1 MSLPISFSVFWGILW
16 TCLAY
21 PSAIQP
27 ATSARVLSLPWGFMK
42 LHEPLLYPRDTPLIG
57 TSSYMHCFMV
67 GFNIIIWGGQN
78 IQVIT
83 LPFRTLWQRCPSLRL
98 KDIAKIC
105 KSLSDSPP
113 TASFVLFPFILGLVI
128 TYGGKESEKEYMRKP
143 IPLLPLWYS
152 LFVFK
157 IFLLMYIVN
166 LQCRASLEC
175 IAEWSYIYVYVHLY
189 MDIFLCV

>member
-67 GFNIIIWGGQN
+67 VYARKLTF
-78 IQVIT
+78 T
-83 LPFRTLWQRCPSLRL
+83 
-98 KDIAKIC
+98 IC
-105 KSLSDSPP
+105 QHCVS
-113 TASFVLFPFILGLVI
+113 I
-128 TYGGKESEKEYMRKP
+128 
-143 IPLLPLWYS
+143 LPLWTY
-152 LFVFK
+152 LLLTLPYDIVTIIIH
-157 IFLLMYIVN
+157 IFQKRKLSS
-166 LQCRASLEC
+166 R
-175 IAEWSYIYVYVHLY
+175 
-189 MDIFLCV
+189 DIFKKSCPTSSRLLSNGATLYLPFQLVCKAPEDKNCVIKFFWVLTVPRLVLES